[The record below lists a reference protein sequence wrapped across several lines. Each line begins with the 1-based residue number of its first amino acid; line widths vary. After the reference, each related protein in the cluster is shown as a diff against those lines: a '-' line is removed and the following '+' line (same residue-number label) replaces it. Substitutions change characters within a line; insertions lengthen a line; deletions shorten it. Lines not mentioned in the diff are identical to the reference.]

1 MIQTRNLK
9 ALTDA
14 RLLTTIFIG
23 VAAGILGFD
32 GLMGIVFW
40 FVADI
45 CVSILMCIR
54 FAFRAKPYFKSLRDV
69 FTAGLSANVMTF
81 MVTWVFLHN
90 IVYIL

>member
-1 MIQTRNLK
+1 MIHQRNLK

-40 FVADI
+40 FATDI
-45 CVSILMCIR
+45 AISILMCMR
-54 FAFRAKPYFKSLRDV
+54 FAFKAEPYFKSLSEI
-69 FTAGLSANVMTF
+69 FTAGLASNVMTF
-81 MVTWVFLHN
+81 MVTWVFFHN

>member
-1 MIQTRNLK
+1 MIMQRNLK

-40 FVADI
+40 FATDI
-45 CVSILMCIR
+45 CVSILMCLR
-54 FAFRAKPYFKSLRDV
+54 FACKAKPYFKSLRDV
-69 FTAGLSANVMTF
+69 FSAGLSANVMTF
-81 MVTWVFLHN
+81 MVTWVFFHN

>member
-1 MIQTRNLK
+1 MILARNLK

-40 FVADI
+40 FATDI
-45 CVSILMCIR
+45 CISVLMCMR
-54 FAFRAKPYFKSLRDV
+54 FAFRAKPYFKSLKDV
-69 FTAGLSANVMTF
+69 FTSGLGANVMTF
-81 MVTWVFLHN
+81 MVTWVFFHN

>member
-1 MIQTRNLK
+1 MILGRNLK

-32 GLMGIVFW
+32 GLMGIAFW
-40 FVADI
+40 FACDI
-45 CVSILMCIR
+45 TISIIMLMR
-54 FAFRAKPYFKSLRDV
+54 FAFKATPYFKSVKDI
-69 FTAGLSANVMTF
+69 FMAGIFSNVMTF
-81 MVTWVFLHN
+81 MVTWVFFHN

>member
-1 MIQTRNLK
+1 MIVQRNLK

-23 VAAGILGFD
+23 IAAGILGFD

-40 FVADI
+40 FVTDLCISA
-45 CVSILMCIR
+45 LMCLR
-54 FAFRAKPYFKSLRDV
+54 FAFKAQPYFKKLRDV
-69 FTAGLSANVMTF
+69 ITAGLSANVMTF